1 MKRILVGLSV
11 VVGTLVMGLTNA
23 SAAVYCDV
31 DPTVP
36 VGTPLTFS
44 IVPTVSVG
52 SLSVHAYVYGTQK
65 TSTFGG
71 GLGL

>member
-31 DPTVP
+31 DPTIP
-36 VGTPLTFS
+36 VGTLTYRLT
-44 IVPTVSVG
+44 PTVKVG
-52 SLSVHAYVYGTQK
+52 SLSVHVYVYGTPR
-65 TSTFGG
+65 TTTFGAS
-71 GLGL
+71 LGL